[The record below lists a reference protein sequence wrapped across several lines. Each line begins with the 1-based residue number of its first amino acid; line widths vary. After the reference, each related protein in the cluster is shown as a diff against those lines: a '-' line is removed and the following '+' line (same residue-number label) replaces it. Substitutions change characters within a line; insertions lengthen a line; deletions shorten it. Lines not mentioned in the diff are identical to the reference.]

1 MGVVMS
7 KQDFIEESVL
17 KDFRNGIS
25 RNFLQT
31 QIALEHVFYLDK
43 KKWAETNTMSSWIF
57 GSTDRQ
63 MMFWMFAI
71 DPIRE
76 GFSPKTASEYLQRDR
91 TAVSK
96 ELKGMH
102 DLGFIYR
109 NPKEGFQRYYLPS
122 ELLIKNAI
130 WYAEYYVDTT
140 LTATEHEARRQF
152 FEYRA
157 AEKAYFNR
165 AEKRATDAQ

>member
-1 MGVVMS
+1 MS
-7 KQDFIEESVL
+7 KRDFIEESVL
-17 KDFRNGIS
+17 KDFRNVIS
-25 RNFLQT
+25 KNFMQT

-43 KKWAETNTMSSWIF
+43 KKWSETNPLASWIF

-76 GFSPKTASEYLQRDR
+76 GFSPKKAAEYLQRGR
-91 TAVSK
+91 TIVSK
-96 ELKGMH
+96 ELTRMH

-109 NPKEGFQRYYLPS
+109 NPKAGFQRYYLPS

-130 WYAEYYVDTT
+130 WYSEYYVDTT

-157 AEKAYFNR
+157 AEKAYFKS

>member
-1 MGVVMS
+1 MS
-7 KQDFIEESVL
+7 KQDL
-17 KDFRNGIS
+17 KDESDLVNFRNVIS
-25 RNFLQT
+25 KNFMQT

-43 KKWAETNTMSSWIF
+43 KKWAETDTLASWIF
-57 GSTDRQ
+57 GSADRQ
-63 MMFWMFAI
+63 MLFWMFAI

-76 GFSPKTASEYLQRDR
+76 GFSPKTAAEYLQRGR
-91 TAVSK
+91 TIVSK
-96 ELKGMH
+96 ELTSMH

-109 NPKEGFQRYYLPS
+109 NPKAGFQRYYLPS
-122 ELLIKNAI
+122 EMLIKNAL
-130 WYAEYYVDTT
+130 WYSEYYIDTT

-157 AEKAYFNR
+157 AEKAYFKS

>member
-1 MGVVMS
+1 MS

-25 RNFLQT
+25 RSFMQT
-31 QIALEHVFYLDK
+31 QITLEHVFYLDK
-43 KKWAETNTMSSWIF
+43 KKWAETDPLASWVF
-57 GSTDRQ
+57 GSADRQ
-63 MMFWMFAI
+63 MLFWMMAI

-122 ELLIKNAI
+122 EMLIEQAI
-130 WYAEYYVDTT
+130 WYAEYYVEKT
-140 LTATEHEARRQF
+140 LTATEHDARRQF

-157 AEKAYFNR
+157 AEKAYFKS
-165 AEKRATDAQ
+165 AEKRADDAQ